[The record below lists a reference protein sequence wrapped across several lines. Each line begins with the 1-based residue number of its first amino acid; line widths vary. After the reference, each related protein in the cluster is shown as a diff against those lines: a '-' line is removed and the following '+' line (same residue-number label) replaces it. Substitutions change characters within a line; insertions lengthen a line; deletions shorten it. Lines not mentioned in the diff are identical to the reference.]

1 MAYEN
6 LLIERDGG
14 VLVVTIN
21 RPEKL
26 NALNTKTVT
35 ELGQVMDEAASDSA
49 VKAIV
54 LRTRTRA
61 DVIVRMMILNA

>member
-35 ELGQVMDEAASDSA
+35 ELGQVMDEAESDA
-49 VKAIV
+49 HCP
-54 LRTRTRA
+54 LRSC
-61 DVIVRMMILNA
+61 